1 MSAEASKQDAERRA
15 KKIVDNWAKANLF
28 TGWIPG
34 AALALGAAD
43 MMMIRQV
50 GEAFGIPAFDEDALK
65 AHLGG
70 VLGSIG
76 GAVAGEAVASF
87 IPVVGWAAKAYA
99 LKVKAE
105 ALGKT
110 VIEYFRDRSPLPDA
124 TEAPRGS
131 W

>member
-1 MSAEASKQDAERRA
+1 MGAEATKQEAERRA
-15 KKIVDNWAKANLF
+15 KRTVDNWAKANLF

-34 AALALGAAD
+34 AAFALGAAD
-43 MMMIRQV
+43 MLMIRQV

-76 GAVAGEAVASF
+76 GAVAGEAIGSM
-87 IPVVGWAAKAYA
+87 IPIIGWAAKSYA
-99 LKVKAE
+99 LHVKAN
-105 ALGKT
+105 ALGKA
-110 VIEYFRDRSPLPDA
+110 VIEYFRDRSPLPDQPA
-124 TEAPRGS
+124 SG